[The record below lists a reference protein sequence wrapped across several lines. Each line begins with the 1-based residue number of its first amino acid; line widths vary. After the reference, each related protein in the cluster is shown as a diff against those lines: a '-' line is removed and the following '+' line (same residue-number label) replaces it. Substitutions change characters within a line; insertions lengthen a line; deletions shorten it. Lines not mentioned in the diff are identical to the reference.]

1 MKYICQVCGYVYDEE
16 AEGVPFSELPD
27 DWACPMCRAP
37 KSMFAPDE
45 SREKE
50 EVPTESIPIDPDM
63 LKLSPGALAALFSN
77 LARGAEKQ
85 YMAKEPELFRK
96 ISDYFASD
104 AIDIDGADLELL
116 RSLATED
123 ISSGYPEAKAVAS
136 GHGDRGALR
145 ACTWGEKVERI
156 VQALIDRYM
165 SEGESFLENT
175 DVWVCSICGFVYIGD
190 EPPVICPVCKVPDWK
205 FEKVV

>member
-16 AEGVPFSELPD
+16 AEGVPFSDLPA
-27 DWACPMCRAP
+27 DWSCPMCKAP
-37 KSMFAPDE
+37 KSMFSPDE

-50 EVPTESIPIDPDM
+50 EIPEQSVQIDPDM

-85 YMAKEPELFRK
+85 YMDKEPEQFRK
-96 ISDYFASD
+96 ISDYFASA
-104 AIDIDGADLELL
+104 AIDIDGADLDLL
-116 RSLATED
+116 RSISDED
-123 ISSGYPEAKAVAS
+123 ISTGYPMAKTIAS

-145 ACTWGEKVERI
+145 ACTWGGKVERI
-156 VQALIDRYM
+156 VQALIDRYI

-175 DVWVCSICGFVYIGD
+175 EVWVCSICGFVYIG
-190 EPPVICPVCKVPDWK
+190 ERPPAICPVCKVPDWK

>member
-96 ISDYFASD
+96 ISDYFAS
-104 AIDIDGADLELL
+104 AVIDIDGADLELL

>member
-96 ISDYFASD
+96 ISDCHRYRWGGSGASQ
-104 AIDIDGADLELL
+104 I
-116 RSLATED
+116 
-123 ISSGYPEAKAVAS
+123 PC
-136 GHGDRGALR
+136 H
-145 ACTWGEKVERI
+145 
-156 VQALIDRYM
+156 
-165 SEGESFLENT
+165 
-175 DVWVCSICGFVYIGD
+175 
-190 EPPVICPVCKVPDWK
+190 
-205 FEKVV
+205 

>member
-96 ISDYFASD
+96 ISDYFAS
-104 AIDIDGADLELL
+104 AVIDIDGADLELL

-165 SEGESFLENT
+165 SEGNSFLENT
-175 DVWVCSICGFVYIGD
+175 DVWVCSICGFVYIGE
-190 EPPVICPVCKVPDWK
+190 EPPAICPVCKVPDWK

>member
-16 AEGVPFSELPD
+16 AEGVPFSDLPA
-27 DWACPMCRAP
+27 DWSCPMCKAP
-37 KSMFAPDE
+37 KSMFSPDE
-45 SREKE
+45 AREKE
-50 EVPTESIPIDPDM
+50 EIPEESVQIDPDM
-63 LKLSPGALAALFSN
+63 LKLSPGTLAALFSN

-85 YMAKEPELFRK
+85 YMDKEPEQFRK
-96 ISDYFASD
+96 ISDYFASA
-104 AIDIDGADLELL
+104 AIDIDGADLDLL
-116 RSLATED
+116 RSISDED
-123 ISSGYPEAKAVAS
+123 ISTGYPMAKTIAS

-156 VQALIDRYM
+156 VQALIDRYI

-175 DVWVCSICGFVYIGD
+175 EVWVCSICGFVYIG
-190 EPPVICPVCKVPDWK
+190 ERPPAICPVCKVPDWK

>member
-96 ISDYFASD
+96 ISDYFAS
-104 AIDIDGADLELL
+104 AVIDIDGADLELL

-156 VQALIDRYM
+156 VQALIDRYI

-175 DVWVCSICGFVYIGD
+175 DVWVCSICGFVYIGE
-190 EPPVICPVCKVPDWK
+190 EPPAICPVCKVPDWK

>member
-16 AEGVPFSELPD
+16 AEGVLFSDLPA
-27 DWACPMCRAP
+27 DWSCPMCKAP
-37 KSMFAPDE
+37 KSMFSPDE
-45 SREKE
+45 SREKVEIPE
-50 EVPTESIPIDPDM
+50 ESVQIDPDM

-85 YMAKEPELFRK
+85 YMDKEPEQFRK
-96 ISDYFASD
+96 ISDYFAS
-104 AIDIDGADLELL
+104 AAVDIDGADLDLL
-116 RSLATED
+116 RSISDED
-123 ISSGYPEAKAVAS
+123 ISTGYPMAKTIAS

-156 VQALIDRYM
+156 VQALIDRYI

-175 DVWVCSICGFVYIGD
+175 EVWVCSICGFVYIG
-190 EPPVICPVCKVPDWK
+190 ERPPAICPVCKVPDWK